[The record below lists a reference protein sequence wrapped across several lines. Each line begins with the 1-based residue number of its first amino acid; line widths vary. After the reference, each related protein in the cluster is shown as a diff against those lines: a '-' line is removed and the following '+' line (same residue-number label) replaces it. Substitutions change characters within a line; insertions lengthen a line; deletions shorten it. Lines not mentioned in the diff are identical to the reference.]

1 MVKDMQLARRIRGD
15 RKIDYVDRMIKQG
28 NEVFY
33 SLPYKSLRSSEVLEE
48 SFSQTELVNQT
59 YTSNIVR
66 ITNSALLRPE

>member
-48 SFSQTELVNQT
+48 SFSQTELVNNT
-59 YTSNIVR
+59 FSSKI
-66 ITNSALLRPE
+66 

>member
-48 SFSQTELVNQT
+48 SFSQTELVNNTFSSKIQPI
-59 YTSNIVR
+59 SG
-66 ITNSALLRPE
+66 SALL